1 MTGYLPVDSLDSP
14 RFCGLATF
22 MRLPQAQPGDPLDA
36 AILGLPSDSGS
47 PFRTGARF
55 GPQAIR
61 AMSVMLRPINP
72 YRGHV
77 NVFERLAIA
86 DAGDASVVPG
96 YLEESL
102 ERLEASLGQLVSS
115 GVTPI
120 SLGGDHSVSLP
131 ALRAVAR
138 KHGPLSLVHFDAHSD
153 TWRSYFAGKK
163 YSAGTPFRRG
173 AEEGIIDPAT
183 SIQLGMR
190 GSLFRADDVSQSVEL
205 GFKVLTTDEM
215 LDLGPAAVADLVA
228 ERVGKRPVYLTF
240 DLDFVDPSGAPGVQ
254 TPEAGGPSP
263 REALAF
269 IRALAPMHLAGADV
283 VEVNPLYDGPGQIT
297 ALLGATV
304 ALELLSLLA
313 VSRDPGGS
321 SVSRGRDGAQ
331 G

>member
-1 MTGYLPVDSLDSP
+1 
-14 RFCGLATF
+14 
-22 MRLPQAQPGDPLDA
+22 
-36 AILGLPSDSGS
+36 
-47 PFRTGARF
+47 
-55 GPQAIR
+55 
-61 AMSVMLRPINP
+61 MLRSINP

-102 ERLEASLGQLVSS
+102 DRLEASLDQLVSS
-115 GVTPI
+115 GIVPI

-153 TWRSYFAGKK
+153 TWRSYFGGKQ

-190 GSLFRADDVSQSVEL
+190 GSMFRADDVSQSVEL

-215 LDLGPAAVADLVA
+215 LDLGPAAVAGLVT
-228 ERVGKRPVYLTF
+228 ERVGNRPVYLTF

-254 TPEAGGPSP
+254 TPESGGPSP

-269 IRALAPMHLAGADV
+269 VRALAPMHLVGADV
-283 VEVNPLYDGPGQIT
+283 VEVNPLYDGPGQVT

-313 VSRDPGGS
+313 VSRDPGADG
-321 SVSRGRDGAQ
+321 GPTGKDGAL

>member
-1 MTGYLPVDSLDSP
+1 MSGYLPVDSLDSP
-14 RFCGLATF
+14 RFVGLATF
-22 MRLPQAQPGDPLDA
+22 MRLPQAQPGDELDA

-55 GPQAIR
+55 GPQAVR

-72 YRGHV
+72 YRDHV
-77 NVFERLAIA
+77 HVFERLSVA
-86 DAGDASVVPG
+86 DAGDASVIPG
-96 YLEESL
+96 YLEDSF
-102 ERLEASLGQLVSS
+102 ERLESS
-115 GVTPI
+115 VDHLAAGGVIPI
-120 SLGGDHSVSLP
+120 AIGGDHSVSLP

-153 TWRSYFAGKK
+153 TWRSYFGGKK
-163 YSAGTPFRRG
+163 FSAGTPFRRG
-173 AEEGIIDPAT
+173 AEEGLIDPAS

-190 GSLFRADDVSQSVEL
+190 GSLFRADDVSQSVDL
-205 GFKVLTTDEM
+205 GFQVLTTDQM
-215 LDLGPAAVADLVA
+215 LDLGPAGVSAVVA
-228 ERVGKRPVYLTF
+228 ERVGTRPVYLTF

-269 IRALAPMHLAGADV
+269 LRALRPMRLVGADV
-283 VEVNPLYDGPGQIT
+283 VEVNPHFDGPGQVT

-313 VSRDPGGS
+313 VSRDPNGG
-321 SVSRGRDGAQ
+321 VSGLVE
-331 G
+331 